1 MAASTSDRLGRQRH
15 AGRRSG
21 RRARSV
27 RLGRHAMT
35 HERFAEILRLL
46 AQARDTAHDNEFRV
60 IWEQKLRLIK
70 RIERSEANLHQQE
83 R

>member
-1 MAASTSDRLGRQRH
+1 
-15 AGRRSG
+15 
-21 RRARSV
+21 
-27 RLGRHAMT
+27 MT
-35 HERFAEILRLL
+35 HERFAEVVRLL
-46 AQARDTAHDNEFRV
+46 GEARDAAHDNEFRV